1 MSNFETKPNT
11 GAIFSNKKRTADN
24 QPNARGDC
32 VVVCPHCGTS
42 SKLLISAWTNT
53 TKAGEKYQKLALSP
67 PPDEQTAP
75 AAPSAKAAAVERQA
89 AQAQAGDPISDVPQF
104 KEDDIPF

>member
-53 TKAGEKYQKLALSP
+53 TKAGEKYQRLKLSP
-67 PPDEQTAP
+67 PPDEQS
-75 AAPSAKAAAVERQA
+75 APSAPSVKAAVISRS
-89 AQAQAGDPISDVPQF
+89 QAQAGDPISDVPQF

>member
-1 MSNFETKPNT
+1 MNYETKPNT

-53 TKAGEKYQKLALSP
+53 TKAGEKYQRIKLSP
-67 PPDEQTAP
+67 PPDEQPAP
-75 AAPSAKAAAVERQA
+75 SSPSAKAAAVDRQA
-89 AQAQAGDPISDVPQF
+89 AQAQAGGDPFPQEPQF